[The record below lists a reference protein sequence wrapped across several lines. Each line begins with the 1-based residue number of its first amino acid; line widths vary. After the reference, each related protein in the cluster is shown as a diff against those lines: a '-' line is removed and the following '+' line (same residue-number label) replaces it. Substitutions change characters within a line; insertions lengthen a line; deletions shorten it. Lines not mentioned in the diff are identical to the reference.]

1 MANGRSSDF
10 ILTGCSVFPEISKP
24 HPSDSA
30 LTPVTLL
37 ATPKKGLTAS
47 GNVGDF
53 HPIPYSP
60 PRRLPAAGRH
70 LRISRYSIIVL
81 MIAHLR
87 PFVNPAGKEI
97 LKSKIEKKL

>member
-10 ILTGCSVFPEISKP
+10 ILTGRSVFPEISKP

-53 HPIPYSP
+53 HPIPILAPSP
-60 PRRLPAAGRH
+60 HHPKYDVEENQLQCKGT
-70 LRISRYSIIVL
+70 I
-81 MIAHLR
+81 
-87 PFVNPAGKEI
+87 K
-97 LKSKIEKKL
+97 